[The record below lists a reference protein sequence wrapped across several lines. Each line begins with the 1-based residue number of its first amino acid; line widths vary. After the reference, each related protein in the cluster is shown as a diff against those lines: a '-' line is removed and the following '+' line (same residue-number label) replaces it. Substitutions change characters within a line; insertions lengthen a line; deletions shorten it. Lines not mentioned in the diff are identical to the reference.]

1 MYIQHMS
8 FKIGRLEG
16 LKKTKTIYMILGKF
30 CLFV

>member
-1 MYIQHMS
+1 MYIQLMS

-16 LKKTKTIYMILGKF
+16 LKETTTIYMILGKF